1 MHVLG
6 SGKRRQDGDF
16 LFFKVFSK
24 IGTILQIKKWNCAK
38 YRNRRFGSRSCWELS
53 LLASLGC
60 VLTQDSRALASFTS
74 SPIPKLF
81 NPIDLTPTTGTKTTF
96 SCRKGT
102 TKSNSNDLMGKNL
115 HIFIALVI
123 VLQ

>member
-6 SGKRRQDGDF
+6 SGKRRQHGDF

-24 IGTILQIKKWNCAK
+24 MGTILQIKQWNYAK
-38 YRNRRFGSRSCWELS
+38 YRNRCFGSQSSWELS
-53 LLASLGC
+53 LLAWHGW

-81 NPIDLTPTTGTKTTF
+81 DPVPLPPTLGQKHPAAVRRYNKEQF
-96 SCRKGT
+96 K
-102 TKSNSNDLMGKNL
+102 
-115 HIFIALVI
+115 
-123 VLQ
+123 